1 MEPDLDTARTL
12 TVQRVPLASLR
23 LDPTNARTHDERN
36 LEAIKGSLARFG
48 QQKPIVVDRKG
59 VIRAGNGTYS
69 AAKALGWP
77 EIDVVVTELDDLEAL
92 AFGIADNRTAE
103 LAGWD
108 EATLA
113 TLLEGLRAEDALA
126 GVGFS
131 DGEIDDLLASLHAD
145 LGLGENADPGPE
157 EPPENPVTRLGDLWI
172 LGGHRLLCG
181 DSTKPDAL
189 ARLMVGETA
198 ALLAT
203 DPPYLVDYTAGN
215 HPPSSYNRP
224 ETANK
229 DWDAYKDPQTGVAF
243 FVAFLKAC
251 LAHTRPDA
259 AVYQWHATRRQGL
272 VEEAWKQNGLLVHQT
287 IIWAKARAVLTRSM
301 YMWRHEPCFF
311 GWREGKMPPKERR
324 PPHNETTVWEIDQA
338 GEDRPDH
345 PTPKPLEIF
354 RRPLQY
360 HTRPGEIALEPFSG
374 SGSQIVAAEQLKRRC
389 FAMELSPAFVDVAV
403 RRWEKATGK
412 AAVLEE
418 GGSTFAAV
426 ARERGVPV
434 EEVAT

>member
-1 MEPDLDTARTL
+1 MEPDLDTPRTL
-12 TVQRVPLASLR
+12 TVQRVPLGSLR
-23 LDPTNARTHDERN
+23 LDPTNARIHDERN

-59 VIRAGNGTYS
+59 VIRAGNGTLA
-69 AAKALGWP
+69 AAKALGWT
-77 EIDVVVTELDDLEAL
+77 EIDVVVTELEDLEAI
-92 AFGIADNRTAE
+92 AYAIADNRTGE

-131 DGEIDDLLASLHAD
+131 EGEVDELLASLHAD
-145 LGLGENADPGPE
+145 LGMEDLDDPGPE
-157 EPPENPVTRLGDLWI
+157 EPPENPVSRLGDLWA

-181 DSTKPDAL
+181 DSTKPEDL
-189 ARLMVGETA
+189 ARLMAGETA

-215 HPPSSYNRP
+215 HPPSSFNRP

-229 DWDAYKDPQTGVAF
+229 NWDAYKDPETGVAF
-243 FVAFLKAC
+243 FDAFLKAC
-251 LAHTRPDA
+251 LPHVRPDA
-259 AVYQWHATRRQGL
+259 AIYQWHATRRQAL
-272 VEEAWKQNGLLVHQT
+272 VEQAWQQNGLLVHQT
-287 IIWAKARAVLTRSM
+287 IVWVKARAVLTRSM
-301 YMWRHEPCFF
+301 FMWRHEPCFF
-311 GWREGKMPPKERR
+311 GWVEGNMPPKSRR
-324 PPHNETTVWEIDQA
+324 PPPNETTIWEIDQA

-345 PTPKPLEIF
+345 PTPKPLEVF

-374 SGSQIVAAEQLKRRC
+374 SGSQIIAAEQLGRRC

-412 AAVLEE
+412 AAALEA
-418 GGSTFAAV
+418 GGRSFRDV
-426 ARERGVPV
+426 AGERGVDV
-434 EEVAT
+434 EGAAK